1 MKKLLVLLLIAG
13 VATPTL
19 LMAKGPKGGGKNSA
33 TTTTLDSQEIADA
46 QWMREEEKLA
56 RDVYREMFALWGNA
70 VFSNISSSEQSHMD
84 AMGKLLAR
92 NNIADPVTSDD
103 TGVFTNPDLQAWYDE
118 LVERGS
124 QSLTEAI
131 EVGITIEE
139 SDMVDIQAAIDNTDE
154 SDNEKTYENLLKGSR
169 NHLRAYVKQ
178 LESLGLVYEPELLT
192 VEEANAI
199 VDSPTELR

>member
-1 MKKLLVLLLIAG
+1 MKKLLVLLLIAV

-92 NNIADPVTSDD
+92 NNIADPVTS
-103 TGVFTNPDLQAWYDE
+103 
-118 LVERGS
+118 S
-124 QSLTEAI
+124 
-131 EVGITIEE
+131 
-139 SDMVDIQAAIDNTDE
+139 AA
-154 SDNEKTYENLLKGSR
+154 R
-169 NHLRAYVKQ
+169 NR
-178 LESLGLVYEPELLT
+178 
-192 VEEANAI
+192 
-199 VDSPTELR
+199 